1 MMINRIVVLA
11 AFGALVMA
19 LVMALVA
26 CAASESEYEQT
37 AESEVMEYRS
47 ADAPM
52 AAAAPAPVQQQFV
65 TAQPEG
71 FNTIGGSATVNDDA
85 YDLTFFKHYGSTRSS
100 TRRTTTCPRSR

>member
-11 AFGALVMA
+11 AFGA

-47 ADAPM
+47 ADATYGRCC
-52 AAAAPAPVQQQFV
+52 ARASA
-65 TAQPEG
+65 
-71 FNTIGGSATVNDDA
+71 ATVRDGAAGRLQHNRGQRDS
-85 YDLTFFKHYGSTRSS
+85 K
-100 TRRTTTCPRSR
+100 